1 MGREREP
8 EGHPIVVM
16 GAGGFIGGV
25 LAGDNNAGAW
35 GFVILSLVGAYAL
48 LAALGHIE
56 KGRRDLAIGTILGLS
71 TMVPLPCGFI
81 GTIIGKAL
89 WGAN

>member
-25 LAGDNNAGAW
+25 LAGATTQ
-35 GFVILSLVGAYAL
+35 
-48 LAALGHIE
+48 ALGV
-56 KGRRDLAIGTILGLS
+56 S
-71 TMVPLPCGFI
+71 
-81 GTIIGKAL
+81 
-89 WGAN
+89 